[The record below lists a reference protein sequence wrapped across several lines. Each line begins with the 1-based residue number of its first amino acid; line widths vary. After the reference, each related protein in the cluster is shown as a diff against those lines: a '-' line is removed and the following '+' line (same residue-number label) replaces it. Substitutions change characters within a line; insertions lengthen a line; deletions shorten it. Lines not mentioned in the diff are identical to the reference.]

1 MPELSDKPAPWAN
14 MVIEGDNFDA
24 LRWLRMTLAGR
35 VKCIYVD
42 PPYNTGNK
50 DWVYNDR
57 YMDPEDRFHQST
69 WLEFLYR
76 RFTLARDLLDENGVM
91 LVSINDE
98 QRALLELMMD
108 EAMPGMKL
116 GCFVWRTRKGGY
128 DSGNFS
134 KDHDFVLV
142 YRKPKFEFHGTE
154 KNRNDYSN
162 PDNDVRGDWTD
173 DPLQQP
179 KTYKQ
184 RKNAVYFI
192 TDPETGISYPPNPN
206 RVWSVGQKG
215 DKGLTE
221 KPWEELLEEKLLVFK
236 KKGQFVQYD
245 SLEELFSAIDNKTA
259 HKFARRDLPNIED
272 WVGRKIGLGSVRIKK
287 FLKDRDEDE
296 VNPLS
301 SLLDG
306 VSLTPLMLVQVED
319 QAAGGEDPVDRV
331 REKMIQDGVP
341 EGAIATHTSGQPD
354 PDFHTLAYDPDKEVL
369 IFKVAVATGFDA
381 PRAWTLVSVRPN
393 RGKEFGLQ
401 IVGRIMRVHP
411 LIRPFHG
418 QDTLL
423 DRGYVFLADPEMQAG
438 LDAAVEEVKAVRQSI
453 ELITDRLDVFEFG
466 SATKPLVCND
476 IATTSRFVP
485 PVPTTPEDRQMR
497 LTNLIESGLV
507 KSDVAKLPEA
517 EQDRAILAGEAW
529 QQMTQTPLFGNL
541 PEAERPASEAS
552 APAKPNLRPYPLRT
566 DIDLPKGLWRE
577 LPPDPGSADKLV
589 DDIAKLFCKS
599 SNIVSLL
606 QKRKT
611 KAKMSLRDLF
621 VADMSEEID
630 LRLRLSNARVAEKA
644 QMAFN
649 FNDAIDPRL
658 LKRALITELRRVVDD
673 EGIDAEERDLRR
685 ALDLAV
691 MGEPEKLKEAMKTAQ
706 GRNVRLSD
714 AEPIPESYFAPDG
727 LAVAR
732 KSAYGV
738 FPARLNQEEQKF
750 AEVLDEDG
758 TGTVLWWMRNPENER
773 WATRIVLP
781 SGKNFFP
788 DFVVGVAG
796 RATPNAIALVEIKDD
811 GETGRLQSDRNIDKI
826 RVQHREYRNVFWT
839 YRDNGD
845 WVRAR
850 YAEGLHRI
858 LPKDMFSVSE
868 MVFLE

>member
-1 MPELSDKPAPWAN
+1 MSDGRYALAGYQARAVEALSGVIRKVAQFHDDRPQHRQEIALKSGVTLLQAPTGSGKTLVLGRTLEGVRGALSRPVVWFWFAPYAGLVTQTRDAIVEQCGSLRVRDITKDREPVGTRDGDVFVQTWSAVAAN
-14 MVIEGDNFDA
+14 NKDARKVRRTKESALSLDDMIGA
-24 LRWLRMTLAGR
+24 LRDEGFFIGVVIDEAHLNFGATATAAANFYLNSLKPDFTVLATATPNDDKLEAFEEQAGIEVASRVIVPRSDVVEVGLNKEGLMMGVIRMSDADRDLVDHEQATLTAGWTQHLR
-35 VKCIYVD
+35 VKQ
-42 PPYNTGNK
+42 
-50 DWVYNDR
+50 R
-57 YMDPEDRFHQST
+57 
-69 WLEFLYR
+69 
-76 RFTLARDLLDENGVM
+76 LAE
-91 LVSINDE
+91 
-98 QRALLELMMD
+98 
-108 EAMPGMKL
+108 
-116 GCFVWRTRKGGY
+116 
-128 DSGNFS
+128 
-134 KDHDFVLV
+134 
-142 YRKPKFEFHGTE
+142 
-154 KNRNDYSN
+154 
-162 PDNDVRGDWTD
+162 RGI
-173 DPLQQP
+173 
-179 KTYKQ
+179 
-184 RKNAVYFI
+184 A
-192 TDPETGISYPPNPN
+192 
-206 RVWSVGQKG
+206 
-215 DKGLTE
+215 
-221 KPWEELLEEKLLVFK
+221 
-236 KKGQFVQYD
+236 
-245 SLEELFSAIDNKTA
+245 
-259 HKFARRDLPNIED
+259 
-272 WVGRKIGLGSVRIKK
+272 
-287 FLKDRDEDE
+287 
-296 VNPLS
+296 
-301 SLLDG
+301 
-306 VSLTPLMLVQVED
+306 LTPLMLVQVED
-319 QAAGGEDPVDRV
+319 KAAGGDDPVDRV
-331 REKMIQDGVP
+331 RQKLIEVGVP
-341 EGAIATHTSGQPD
+341 QDAIATHTSGQPD
-354 PDFHTLAYDPDKEVL
+354 PDFHTLAFDPDKEVL

-393 RGKEFGLQ
+393 RGVEFGLQ

-411 LIRPFHG
+411 LVRPYHG
-418 QDTLL
+418 RDTLL
-423 DRGYVFLADPEMQAG
+423 DRGYVFLTDPEMQAG

-466 SATKPLVCND
+466 SAAKPLVCND
-476 IATTSRFVP
+476 IATTSRFIP
-485 PVPTTPEDRQMR
+485 PMPSTPEDRQMR
-497 LTNLIESGLV
+497 LSNLIESGLV
-507 KSDVAKLPEA
+507 KSDVSQLPEA

-541 PEAERPASEAS
+541 PETERPASEAS
-552 APAKPNLRPYPLRT
+552 VPAKPNLRPYPLRR

-577 LPPDPGSADKLV
+577 MPPDPGSADKLV

-621 VADMSEEID
+621 VTDLTEEVD
-630 LRLRLSNARVAEKA
+630 LRLHLSNARVAEKA

-714 AEPIPESYFAPDG
+714 AEPIPESYFGPDS
-727 LAVAR
+727 LPVAM

-750 AEVLDEDG
+750 AEILDEDG

-858 LPKDMFSVSE
+858 VPKDMFSVSE

>member
-1 MPELSDKPAPWAN
+1 MSDGRYALAGYQTRAVEALTGVIRKVAEYHDDRPQHRKEIALKSGVTLLQAPTGSGKTLVLGRTLEGLRGALSRPVVWFWFAPYAGL
-14 MVIEGDNFDA
+14 VTQTRDAIVDQCGA
-24 LRWLRMTLAGR
+24 LRVRDISKDREPVGTRDGDVFVQTWSAVAANNKDARKVRRTKESALSLDDMIETLRDDGFFIGVVIDEAHLNFGASAKAAADFYLNALKPDFTVLATATPNDDKLEAFEDKAGIEVASRVIVPRGDVVDAGLNKEGLMMGVIRMSDADRDLVDHEQATLTAGWTQHLR
-35 VKCIYVD
+35 VKA
-42 PPYNTGNK
+42 
-50 DWVYNDR
+50 R
-57 YMDPEDRFHQST
+57 
-69 WLEFLYR
+69 
-76 RFTLARDLLDENGVM
+76 LAE
-91 LVSINDE
+91 
-98 QRALLELMMD
+98 
-108 EAMPGMKL
+108 
-116 GCFVWRTRKGGY
+116 
-128 DSGNFS
+128 
-134 KDHDFVLV
+134 
-142 YRKPKFEFHGTE
+142 
-154 KNRNDYSN
+154 
-162 PDNDVRGDWTD
+162 RG
-173 DPLQQP
+173 
-179 KTYKQ
+179 
-184 RKNAVYFI
+184 I
-192 TDPETGISYPPNPN
+192 
-206 RVWSVGQKG
+206 
-215 DKGLTE
+215 
-221 KPWEELLEEKLLVFK
+221 
-236 KKGQFVQYD
+236 
-245 SLEELFSAIDNKTA
+245 
-259 HKFARRDLPNIED
+259 
-272 WVGRKIGLGSVRIKK
+272 
-287 FLKDRDEDE
+287 
-296 VNPLS
+296 
-301 SLLDG
+301 
-306 VSLTPLMLVQVED
+306 SLTPLMLVQVED

-507 KSDVAKLPEA
+507 KSEVAKLPEA

-611 KAKMSLRDLF
+611 KAKMSLHDLF
-621 VADMSEEID
+621 VADMSEEVD

-714 AEPIPESYFAPDG
+714 AEPIPESYYGPDG

-732 KSAYGV
+732 KSVYGV
-738 FPARLNQEEQKF
+738 FPARLNQEEQRF

>member
-1 MPELSDKPAPWAN
+1 MSNGYYALAGYQTRAVEALNGVIRKVAEYHHDRPQHRQEIALKSGVTLLQAPTGSGKTLVLGRVLEGLRGALSRPVVWFWFAPYAGL
-14 MVIEGDNFDA
+14 VTQTRDAIVDQCGA
-24 LRWLRMTLAGR
+24 LRVRDISKDREPVGTRDGDIFVQTWSAVATNNKDARKVRRTKESALSLDDMIEKLRDDGFFIGVVIDEAHLNFGASAKAAADFYLNALKPDFTVLATATPNDAKLEAFEDKAGIEVASRVIVPRGDVVEAGLNKEGLMMGIVRMNDADRDLVDHEQATLTAGWTQHLR
-35 VKCIYVD
+35 VKE
-42 PPYNTGNK
+42 
-50 DWVYNDR
+50 R
-57 YMDPEDRFHQST
+57 LAE
-69 WLEFLYR
+69 R
-76 RFTLARDLLDENGVM
+76 RIA
-91 LVSINDE
+91 
-98 QRALLELMMD
+98 
-108 EAMPGMKL
+108 
-116 GCFVWRTRKGGY
+116 
-128 DSGNFS
+128 
-134 KDHDFVLV
+134 
-142 YRKPKFEFHGTE
+142 
-154 KNRNDYSN
+154 
-162 PDNDVRGDWTD
+162 
-173 DPLQQP
+173 
-179 KTYKQ
+179 
-184 RKNAVYFI
+184 
-192 TDPETGISYPPNPN
+192 
-206 RVWSVGQKG
+206 
-215 DKGLTE
+215 
-221 KPWEELLEEKLLVFK
+221 
-236 KKGQFVQYD
+236 
-245 SLEELFSAIDNKTA
+245 
-259 HKFARRDLPNIED
+259 
-272 WVGRKIGLGSVRIKK
+272 
-287 FLKDRDEDE
+287 
-296 VNPLS
+296 
-301 SLLDG
+301 
-306 VSLTPLMLVQVED
+306 LTPLMLVQVED
-319 QAAGGEDPVDRV
+319 QVRGGDDPVDRV
-331 REKMIQDGVP
+331 REKLIEVGVP
-341 EGAIATHTSGQPD
+341 EDAIATHTSGQPD

-393 RGKEFGLQ
+393 RGMEFGLQ

-418 QDTLL
+418 QDSLL
-423 DRGYVFLADPEMQAG
+423 DRGYVFLTDPEMQVG

-453 ELITDRLDVFEFG
+453 ELITDRLDVVEFG
-466 SATKPLVCND
+466 NASKLFSSSNIV
-476 IATTSRFVP
+476 TTTQNQP
-485 PVPTTPEDRQMR
+485 PAPSSPEDRQMR
-497 LTNLIESGLV
+497 LANLIESGLV
-507 KSDVAKLPEA
+507 KSDVLELPEA

-529 QQMTQTPLFGNL
+529 RHMTQTPLFGNL
-541 PEAERPASEAS
+541 PESERPASEFS
-552 APAKPNLRPYPLRT
+552 VSAKPNLRPYPLRK

-577 LPPDPGSADKLV
+577 LPPDPGGADELV

-621 VADMSEEID
+621 VADMSEEVD

-649 FNDAIDPRL
+649 FNDTIDPRL

-673 EGIDAEERDLRR
+673 QGIDAEERDLRR
-685 ALDLAV
+685 ALDLGV

-714 AEPIPESYFAPDG
+714 AEPIPESYYGPAG
-727 LAVAR
+727 LPVAR

-750 AEVLDEDG
+750 AEVLDGDE

-839 YRDNGD
+839 YRYNGE

-850 YAEGLHRI
+850 YADGLHRI
-858 LPKDMFSVSE
+858 VPKDIFSFTE
-868 MVFLE
+868 MVYLE